1 LEVERWV
8 LRIAA
13 ADVRAGKPLNAEDRA
28 RVQVARRRLAAARGE
43 SGLSGAAAPDQDP
56 CDPEVLEH
64 EADREPGASLPEA
77 MTRRAALPP
86 LPDERLRLVSDPP
99 LAASERSAEAPAR
112 RTHPTGAGG
121 RFDDDLPV

>member
-1 LEVERWV
+1 VRLTPGKPAEPDPLEVERWV

-43 SGLSGAAAPDQDP
+43 SGMSGAATPDQDP
-56 CDPEVLEH
+56 FDPEILEQ
-64 EADREPGASLPEA
+64 EADHEPGESMPEA

-86 LPDERLRLVSDPP
+86 RPDERLRLVSDPP
-99 LAASERSAEAPAR
+99 PGSR
-112 RTHPTGAGG
+112 REV
-121 RFDDDLPV
+121 RR